1 VIFEI
6 LKTIFQAMWL
16 TMNAILTAV
25 WTCLPEI
32 MQLKKLLG
40 YFSPAGIVGLYL
52 GVPTGVI
59 TFGIFLFKKLASAR

>member
-1 VIFEI
+1 
-6 LKTIFQAMWL
+6 
-16 TMNAILTAV
+16 MNAILTAV